1 MLVNIL
7 ARLYIGR
14 LIDEMMGRSGTGL
27 PCLCILGSP

>member
-14 LIDEMMGRSGTGL
+14 LIDEMMGRSGL